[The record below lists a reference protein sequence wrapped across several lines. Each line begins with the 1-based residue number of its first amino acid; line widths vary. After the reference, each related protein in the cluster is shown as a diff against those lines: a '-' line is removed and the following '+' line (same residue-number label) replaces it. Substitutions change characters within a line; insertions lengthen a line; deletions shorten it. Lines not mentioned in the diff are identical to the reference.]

1 MKKPSRREFLKNSLI
16 TSGFLGLSACS
27 QNYSTAV
34 SSGKLGTTDLAT
46 EGYGPLLG
54 DPNGRLKLPKGF
66 SYKVISERGARMDDG
81 QIVPPA
87 HDGMAT
93 FPGPNGLTLIVRN
106 HEVSPLQEEKVG

>member
-1 MKKPSRREFLKNSLI
+1 MKETNRREFVKNSLI
-16 TSGFLGLSACS
+16 TTGFLGLSACS

-34 SSGKLGTTDLAT
+34 SSGELGSTNVVA
-46 EGYGPLLG
+46 EGYGPLLS
-54 DPNGRLKLPKGF
+54 DSKGRLKLPKGF

-93 FPGPNGLTLIVRN
+93 FPGPDGLTLIVRN
-106 HEVSPLQEEKVG
+106 HEVSQI